1 MILPWP
7 LTTSAELAQ
16 VLRPGG
22 HLRPDS
28 ALRTLR
34 DNGLA
39 GESISI
45 VPRSSRGA
53 HGRVVWYS
61 SLMIDVARLFRVG
74 DEATAGVLT
83 AEANQLAG
91 KRAAHFVA
99 EQLLVA
105 GEDPDPSVLDAETGG
120 ALSRLGLLTASIR
133 QQHHAALG
141 VESFAGRVVE
151 TSALGTVVADDDGRE
166 LIIPGDASHAVGDL
180 VAVDTEILQG
190 GTTIWVRQAFETE
203 VDPHSNV
210 PGGARLLTAAERAR
224 IERQL
229 TSAG

>member
-7 LTTSAELAQ
+7 LTTSVELAQ

-34 DNGLA
+34 ENGLA
-39 GESISI
+39 AEPISV
-45 VPRSSRGA
+45 VPRSKHGA

-61 SLMIDVARLFRVG
+61 SLMIDVVRLFRVG
-74 DEATAGVLT
+74 DESTAAAL
-83 AEANQLAG
+83 AASANELAG

-99 EQLLVA
+99 EHLLGA
-105 GEDPDPSVLDAETGG
+105 GEEPDPAVLDAETGG
-120 ALSRLGLLTASIR
+120 ALTRLGLLTAAIR
-133 QQHHAALG
+133 QDHRAALG
-141 VESFAGRVVE
+141 VDSFTGRVVE
-151 TSALGTVVADDDGRE
+151 SSSRGAVVAADDGRE
-166 LIIPGDASHAVGDL
+166 LTIPGGAGHAVGDL
-180 VAVDTEILQG
+180 VVVDTEILAG
-190 GTTIWVRQAFETE
+190 GTTIWVRRAFETE
-203 VDPHSNV
+203 IDPQGSIA
-210 PGGARLLTAAERAR
+210 GGARLLTAAERAR